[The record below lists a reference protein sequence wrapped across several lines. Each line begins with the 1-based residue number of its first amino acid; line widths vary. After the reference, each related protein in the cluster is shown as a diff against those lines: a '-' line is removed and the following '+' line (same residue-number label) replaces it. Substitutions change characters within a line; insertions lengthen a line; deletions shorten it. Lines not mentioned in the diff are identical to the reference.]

1 MDRERDL
8 WAMVFF
14 SAKLGG
20 RRLVQTFGG
29 CLPNDITSQT
39 TVVIVLTALES
50 QSASSCFILT
60 LDFASMYCAVK
71 SFLSYAFLKA
81 L

>member
-1 MDRERDL
+1 VDKERDL

-20 RRLVQTFGG
+20 HRLVQTFGG
-29 CLPNDITSQT
+29 YLPNDITSQT
-39 TVVIVLTALES
+39 TVIIVLTALES
-50 QSASSCFILT
+50 QSASSCLILT
-60 LDFASMYCAVK
+60 LDFAGMYCAVK
-71 SFLSYAFLKA
+71 SFLLYAFFKA